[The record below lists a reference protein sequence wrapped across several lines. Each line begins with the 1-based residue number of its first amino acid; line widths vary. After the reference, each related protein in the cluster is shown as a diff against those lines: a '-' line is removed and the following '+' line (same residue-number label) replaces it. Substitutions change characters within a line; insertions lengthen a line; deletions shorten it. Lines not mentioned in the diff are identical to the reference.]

1 MRGFP
6 VIVEAAFLKHSQQI
20 IISHRMRRRGN
31 DCRCRR
37 LAVIRIRRHNLV
49 MRSLANFAEKV
60 RIPVN
65 TRSLHPDW
73 LEMRSVE

>member
-1 MRGFP
+1 MRALP
-6 VIVEAAFLKHSQQI
+6 VVAEASFLKHRQQFI
-20 IISHRMRRRGN
+20 IAHRMRRRGN
-31 DCRCRR
+31 NRRRRR
-37 LAVIRIRRHNLV
+37 LAVIRVRRHNLV